1 MKTASRRREEFLVN
15 ATGERVAVVL
25 DLLTYQELRDAAE
38 DKSDIA
44 AYRAAK
50 PVVEKEIAAG
60 QFSNLADYRLKRSS
74 KRK

>member
-15 ATGERVAVVL
+15 ATGKRVAVVL
-25 DLLTYQELRDAAE
+25 DLVTYQELRDAAE

-50 PVVEKEIAAG
+50 PAVDKEIATG
-60 QFSNLADYRLKRSS
+60 NFTTLADYRLKRSS

>member
-1 MKTASRRREEFLVN
+1 MKTASLRREEFLVN

-50 PVVEKEIAAG
+50 PTVDKEVAAG
-60 QFSNLADYRLKRSS
+60 EFAILTDYRIKTPR

>member
-1 MKTASRRREEFLVN
+1 MKTASRRREEFLVD
-15 ATGERVAVVL
+15 ATGQRVAVVL
-25 DLLTYQELRDAAE
+25 DLRTYQELREAAE

-50 PVVEKEIAAG
+50 PQIDKELSSGEFI
-60 QFSNLADYRLKRSS
+60 NLSDYRLKRSP